1 MSDPIVLISHSK
13 AKEGKLEEFR
23 ELSREVFSVMEAEKP
38 GTVLH
43 YGYVNEEE
51 TEIHFVH
58 VFPDAD
64 AMDAHMVG
72 AADRVGKAN
81 EFIETYEFEIY
92 GTPGEETLEMLR
104 QAPGVDV
111 AVSPV
116 GFGGYIRLGEM

>member
-1 MSDPIVLISHSK
+1 MSDPIVFISHSK
-13 AKEGKLEEFR
+13 AKEGKLEAFR
-23 ELSREVFSVMEAEKP
+23 ELSQEVFPVMEAQKP

-43 YGYVNEEE
+43 YGYVNEEA
-51 TEIHFVH
+51 TEVHFVH

-92 GTPGEETLEMLR
+92 GTPSDETLEMLR

-111 AVSPV
+111 AVSPI
-116 GFGGYIRLGEM
+116 GFGGYIRLGEV